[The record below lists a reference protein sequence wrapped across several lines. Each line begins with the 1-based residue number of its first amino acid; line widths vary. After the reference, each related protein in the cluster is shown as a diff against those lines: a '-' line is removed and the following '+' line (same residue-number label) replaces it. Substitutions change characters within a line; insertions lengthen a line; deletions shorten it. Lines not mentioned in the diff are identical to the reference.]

1 MLTAPGYFL
10 PEVLY
15 FPVFLHP
22 LADAPL
28 LYLSLVSMQIPGFPA
43 GPERVGRYSLKPL
56 LWKYLVAFPRRPCPE
71 RQVDTVPIAKF
82 LHPRSNRFPITS
94 PDTPETSS
102 EPVGTASQNCSQLQ
116 VVLAKMQ
123 GLPKIQMW
131 LLVNYCPQSSESK
144 CFSSLSP
151 WKCSPV
157 SQKH

>member
-1 MLTAPGYFL
+1 MLTTPGYFL

-15 FPVFLHP
+15 FSVFLHP

-82 LHPRSNRFPITS
+82 C
-94 PDTPETSS
+94 TPE
-102 EPVGTASQNCSQLQ
+102 A
-116 VVLAKMQ
+116 
-123 GLPKIQMW
+123 ID
-131 LLVNYCPQSSESK
+131 
-144 CFSSLSP
+144 SLSP
-151 WKCSPV
+151 HLIP
-157 SQKH
+157 QKQARSLLEQPPRIAPSCRLSLQRCRDFQRYRCGC